1 MIDNHSAVRK
11 AHDEDDLLFGTL
23 ESWVVY
29 VGLLPPMN
37 ACPNLLRRTLQVVS
51 MVGFMLVK

>member
-1 MIDNHSAVRK
+1 MIDNHSEVQK
-11 AHDEDDLLFGTL
+11 AHEEDDLLFGTL

-37 ACPNLLRRTLQVVS
+37 AN
-51 MVGFMLVK
+51 